1 MTVSSPRSAA
11 SWQGRHSC
19 AHGSAFR
26 RCRLI
31 SCSQYRQLPNVSW
44 SIRWIGVAA
53 GKMRTG
59 EAKDGLDLNSG
70 AALQEQVLATQRSTM
85 LQSGCGKAFSNMP
98 SLHTTL
104 VHRGSLC
111 GAGWATIGGGPV
123 NREGR
128 GRMWYRLP
136 DGLQQRFGAGRQART
151 GVNKFYP
158 RGVAVQGASCGSLIG
173 ESGEPSQVAS
183 VGTGGIT
190 SIGPRQPLAGSARHL
205 RFQRE
210 NTEANSGLQ
219 MVRTGLQDHT
229 RVMPL
234 GAHVLDHAR
243 PRNIQNDQNVACVL
257 LSTVGLNIHVATFHI
272 ASAQKP
278 NRGRAG
284 QLVGGPEPFARKGP
298 MSPVVN
304 QTDEVQLVRHCR
316 QLPANVLQSDPESA
330 VVHDRNS
337 VAATKRRTMDFR
349 QTARCVL
356 TGCLSPGGR
365 SILRPSPRLPP
376 VIIAAL
382 SFVLAIVSLLYLI
395 FKIAR
400 PVDIGNQTR
409 MLRLSANG
417 SPRNCRLF
425 PARER
430 TSRAV
435 RAEQSARYCQAYATL
450 DCGRISRSNRPV
462 R

>member
-1 MTVSSPRSAA
+1 MMWPHSGPWGGKCCARDGA
-11 SWQGRHSC
+11 SQ
-19 AHGSAFR
+19 
-26 RCRLI
+26 
-31 SCSQYRQLPNVSW
+31 VV
-44 SIRWIGVAA
+44 IRIGVAA
-53 GKMRTG
+53 GKMGTG

-70 AALQEQVLATQRSTM
+70 AALQEQVLGNPKIYDAPVR
-85 LQSGCGKAFSNMP
+85 LRKAFSNMP

-104 VHRGSLC
+104 VDDGSLC
-111 GAGWATIGGGPV
+111 EAGWATIGGGPV

-128 GRMWYRLP
+128 VRRWYRLP

-158 RGVAVQGASCGSLIG
+158 RGAAVQGASCGFLIG
-173 ESGEPSQVAS
+173 ESGEPSQVTP

-190 SIGPRQPLAGSARHL
+190 SIGPRQPLAGSGCHL

-210 NTEANSGLQ
+210 DTEANPGLQ

-234 GAHVLDHAR
+234 GAHLLDHKR
-243 PRNIQNDQNVACVL
+243 PRNIQIDQNVACVL
-257 LSTVGLNIHVATFHI
+257 LSAVGLNIHVATFHI
-272 ASAQKP
+272 ASAEKP

-284 QLVGGPEPFARKGP
+284 QLVGGPEPLARKGP

-316 QLPANVLQSDPESA
+316 ELPANALQSDPESA

-365 SILRPSPRLPP
+365 SKLAVPHYHPNEFPR
-376 VIIAAL
+376 
-382 SFVLAIVSLLYLI
+382 
-395 FKIAR
+395 
-400 PVDIGNQTR
+400 
-409 MLRLSANG
+409 M
-417 SPRNCRLF
+417 C
-425 PARER
+425 
-430 TSRAV
+430 
-435 RAEQSARYCQAYATL
+435 
-450 DCGRISRSNRPV
+450 
-462 R
+462 